1 MTDMSNFPEFFKS
14 LLPRIKEQNKN
25 WWINL
30 ETGEPIKPPIEEKLI
45 LVYTELAEAVEAFR
59 KDLNDDHLP
68 HRKGIEVELADAV
81 IRWLDIYNG
90 YDMSFKIEFPDR
102 WYESTLI
109 GTRTNLELL
118 MNIFNHVDEFYD
130 FEEKV
135 EYNYFLFL
143 ITYFCDKNNLDLK
156 GAIIEKLDYNMTRK
170 DHTIEARK
178 EKNGKKF

>member
-45 LVYTELAEAVEAFR
+45 LVYTELAEAVEAYR

-68 HRKGIEVELADAV
+68 HRKGVEVELADAV

-90 YDMSFKIEFPDR
+90 YELDFTFFNYSLDK
-102 WYESTLI
+102 LL
-109 GTRTNLELL
+109 LEYS
-118 MNIFNHVDEFYD
+118 HVDIFMNMFYYVTEYSMHS
-130 FEEKV
+130 EEAD
-135 EYNYFLFL
+135 YNNFLFW
-143 ITYFCDKNNLDLK
+143 ICYYCEHNNLDLK
-156 GAIIEKLDYNMTRK
+156 GAILEKLEYNKTRI